1 VLSQLPGCCTVTTPD
16 IDYVIA
22 GFDLRFLSHDIHQ
35 MAYRDLRALLTIDP
49 KPVMHMFTP
58 KLSVE
63 NI

>member
-1 VLSQLPGCCTVTTPD
+1 
-16 IDYVIA
+16 VIA

-35 MAYRDLRALLTIDP
+35 MAYRDLRAFLTIDP
-49 KPVMHMFTP
+49 KPVMHMFAP